1 MKIYLIRHGDPD
13 YEHDTLTPRGHSES
27 EALAGYLAQERLDA
41 LFSSPL
47 GRAQATAS
55 YTARAVGLPVT
66 IELWTAELGGRC
78 LDPSHYSAWNVHGH
92 DVRTVEYLARQ
103 EDYGR
108 LATLDAA
115 MVRQMEATVRKNSDA
130 FLARLGYVR
139 QDGVYRTTTTTP
151 FRRLALFCHGGF
163 GLTWLSVLLELPLPL
178 VWTGFF
184 LPTSSVTQILFEER
198 TPGIA
203 TPRCLTLGAVPH
215 LNRANQPPNTA
226 GLMGNHD

>member
-1 MKIYLIRHGDPD
+1 MKIYIIRHGDPD
-13 YEHDTLTPRGHSES
+13 YEHDTLTPRGHAEAV
-27 EALAGYLAQERLDA
+27 ALAEYLKQERLDT

-47 GRAQATAS
+47 GRARVTAS
-55 YTARAVGLPVT
+55 YTAQAVGLPVT
-66 IELWTAELGGRC
+66 IEPWTAELDGRC
-78 LDPSHYSAWNVHGH
+78 LDPSHYAAWNVHGH
-92 DVRTVEYLARQ
+92 DVRTVDYLASQ
-103 EDYGR
+103 DDYQR
-108 LATLDAA
+108 IATLDAS
-115 MVRQMEATVRKNSDA
+115 MVRQMETNVRENSDA

-139 QDGVYRTTTTTP
+139 QNGVYRCAPSTP
-151 FRRLALFCHGGF
+151 NRRLALFCHGGF

-203 TPRCLTLGAVPH
+203 TPRCLTLGALPH
-215 LNRANQPPNTA
+215 LYRANQPSNTA